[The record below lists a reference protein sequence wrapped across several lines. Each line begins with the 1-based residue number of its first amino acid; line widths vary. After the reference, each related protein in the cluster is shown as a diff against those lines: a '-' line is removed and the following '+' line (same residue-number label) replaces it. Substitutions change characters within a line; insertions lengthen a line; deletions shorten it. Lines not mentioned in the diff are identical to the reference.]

1 MRAELAAVAADVGE
15 SLKLLRARLDWETVP
30 DRMARYDAE
39 AESPELWSDPAR
51 AQTLLRARRRLSRSV
66 AGCREI
72 ERELEDLVTLAELA
86 AEEEDPEVEAEA
98 ELQLT
103 ALRETARQQEL
114 EALLSG
120 EMDANDAYLDINAG
134 AGGTEACDWAR
145 MLARMYKRWSERR
158 GYKTDLVS
166 ETAGEEAGIRS
177 TTLCVKGD
185 DAYGWLKTEAG
196 VHRLVRMSPYDSQGR
211 RHTSFASVGVVP
223 VLDETIEIDIPDGD
237 IRVDT
242 FRASGA
248 GGQHVNK
255 TDSAVRITHLPT
267 GIVTTS
273 SEKSQHQNRAVA
285 MAVLRARLYDL
296 ERQRRE
302 EEKRKLQGE
311 KTDIGWGHQIRSYV
325 LQPHRFVKDART
337 GHMSTDA
344 EGVLN
349 GELDPFMASELVRR
363 VAADAREEAETVS

>member
-1 MRAELAAVAADVGE
+1 MRAETAAISADIRLCLE
-15 SLKLLRARLDWETVP
+15 SLRARLHWDTVP
-30 DRMARYDAE
+30 ERMARYDAE
-39 AESPELWSDPAR
+39 AEAPDLWEDPSR
-51 AQTLLRARRRLSRSV
+51 AQAVLRARQRLIRSV
-66 AGCREI
+66 EGCREI
-72 ERELEDLVTLAELA
+72 ERTLEDLEALASLGAEESDAEVEDEAEQELA
-86 AEEEDPEVEAEA
+86 A
-98 ELQLT
+98 
-103 ALRETARQQEL
+103 LRESARKQEL

-120 EMDANDAYLDINAG
+120 EMDGNDAFLEINAG

-145 MLARMYKRWSERR
+145 MLARMYSRWSERH
-158 GYKTDLVS
+158 GYALETVS

-196 VHRLVRMSPYDSQGR
+196 VHRLVRMSPFDSQGR

-223 VLDETIEIDIPDGD
+223 VIDDTIEIDIPDSD
-237 IRVDT
+237 IRIDT

-267 GIVTTS
+267 GIVATS
-273 SEKSQHQNRAVA
+273 SEKSQHQNRVQA

-296 ERQRRE
+296 ERQRLE
-302 EEKRKLQGE
+302 EEKQKLRGE

-325 LQPHRFVKDART
+325 LQPHRFVKDTRT
-337 GHMSTDA
+337 GCTSSDTD
-344 EGVLN
+344 GVLN
-349 GELDPFMASELVRR
+349 GDLDPFMASELVRR
-363 VAADAREEAETVS
+363 MAESAKTESPV

>member
-1 MRAELAAVAADVGE
+1 MRAEIVAISAE
-15 SLKLLRARLDWETVP
+15 IRQSLELLRARLDWESVP

-39 AESPELWSDPAR
+39 AEAPDLWSDPGR
-51 AQTLLRARRRLSRSV
+51 AQAVLRARRRLARSV
-66 AGCREI
+66 EGCRELEEALEDLEALAELGAEEADAETEDEA
-72 ERELEDLVTLAELA
+72 ERELA
-86 AEEEDPEVEAEA
+86 
-98 ELQLT
+98 
-103 ALRETARQQEL
+103 ALRETARRQEM

-120 EMDANDAYLDINAG
+120 EMDGNDAFLEINSG

-145 MLARMYKRWSERR
+145 MLVRMYSRWSERR
-158 GYKTDLVS
+158 GYAVETVS
-166 ETAGEEAGIRS
+166 EAAGEEAGIRS
-177 TTLCVKGD
+177 ATLRINGD

-223 VLDETIEIDIPDGD
+223 VIDDTIEIDILDSD
-237 IRVDT
+237 LRIDT

-267 GIVTTS
+267 GIVALS
-273 SEKSQHQNRAVA
+273 SEKSQHQNRMQA

-296 ERQRRE
+296 ERQRLE
-302 EEKRKLQGE
+302 EEKRKLRGE

-337 GHMSTDA
+337 GHMSSDT

-349 GELDPFMASELVRR
+349 GNLDTFMATELVRR
-363 VAADAREEAETVS
+363 VAEGAKEQSPD

>member
-1 MRAELAAVAADVGE
+1 MRAEIAAISAE
-15 SLKLLRARLDWETVP
+15 IRQSLELLRARLDWETVP
-30 DRMARYDAE
+30 ERMARYDKM
-39 AESPELWSDPAR
+39 AESPDLWSDPKR
-51 AQTLLRARRRLSRSV
+51 AQAVLRAKRRLEKSV
-66 AGCREI
+66 DGCREI
-72 ERELEDLVTLAELA
+72 EEALENWETLAELG
-86 AEEEDPEVEAEA
+86 AEEADAEIEDEAER
-98 ELQLT
+98 ELSV
-103 ALRETARQQEL
+103 LREDARKQEL

-120 EMDANDAYLDINAG
+120 EMDGNDAFLEINAG

-145 MLARMYKRWSERR
+145 MLARMYSRWSEQRR
-158 GYKTDLVS
+158 YTVETVS
-166 ETAGEEAGIRS
+166 ETAGDEAGIRS

-223 VLDETIEIDIPDGD
+223 VIDDTIVIEIPDSD
-237 IRVDT
+237 LRIDT

-255 TDSAVRITHLPT
+255 TDSAVRMTHLPT
-267 GIVTTS
+267 GIVATS
-273 SEKSQHQNRAVA
+273 SEKSQHQNRVQA
-285 MAVLRARLYDL
+285 MAVLKARLYDL
-296 ERQRRE
+296 ERQRLE
-302 EEKRKLQGE
+302 EEKQKLRGE

-337 GHMSTDA
+337 GRMSSDT

-349 GELDPFMASELVRR
+349 GDLDPFMAAELVRR
-363 VAADAREEAETVS
+363 VAECAREESPD